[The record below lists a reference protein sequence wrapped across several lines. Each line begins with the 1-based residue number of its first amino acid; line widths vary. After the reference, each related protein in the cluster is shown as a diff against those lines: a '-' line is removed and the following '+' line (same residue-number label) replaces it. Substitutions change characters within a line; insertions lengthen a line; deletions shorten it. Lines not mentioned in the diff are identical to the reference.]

1 MRVIRASEIG
11 AYIYC
16 HRAWWYQL
24 QGIESENQAE
34 LAAGSGFHRE
44 HGKRV
49 FTGTLL
55 RAAGWALLLGAL
67 VLAAVTLT
75 LKILP

>member
-1 MRVIRASEIG
+1 MNVIRASEIG
-11 AYIYC
+11 SWLYC
-16 HRAWWYQL
+16 NRAWWYQL

-55 RAAGWALLLGAL
+55 RAAGWVLLLSAL